1 MTFLILCIKL
11 PAPNEHRGS
20 HLCTV
25 GAHTLSMY
33 ADAGA
38 VTKREATSF
47 SYPTCNYGSI
57 LLTRE
62 PGQRCSRAQGLG
74 ISGLPPH
81 PRRAG
86 GRCPLVSSFEL
97 LLASQGQQLPH
108 TPQVGGVVLV
118 VGKQEALEEGL
129 FWQVVSLV
137 LSTRQKVFSLATVL
151 VHVAW
156 SAPAVCVF
164 VINVCK
170 LESLNVC
177 P

>member
-74 ISGLPPH
+74 IGGLAELGDGALSFHLLSYCWPLKGSSSLTR
-81 PRRAG
+81 PR
-86 GRCPLVSSFEL
+86 LEVSSWWWG
-97 LLASQGQQLPH
+97 SRRPWRK
-108 TPQVGGVVLV
+108 VCS
-118 VGKQEALEEGL
+118 GKWCHSCSPPG
-129 FWQVVSLV
+129 
-137 LSTRQKVFSLATVL
+137 RKFSA
-151 VHVAW
+151 
-156 SAPAVCVF
+156 
-164 VINVCK
+164 
-170 LESLNVC
+170 
-177 P
+177 